1 MITMDFIK
9 CAKDIFDTEIDALN
23 QTKESI
29 DATFEKIAEFLI
41 HCDGKIVLCGMGK
54 SGHIARKIAA
64 TFSSLGTPSFF
75 LHPAEALHGDL
86 GMISSNDVVI
96 LISNSGESSEILHM
110 LPSIKFI
117 GAKMIAITSSGSST
131 LAKECDCVQIMP
143 KVKEACAL
151 NLAPTSSTTAIL
163 AYGDALAVTIS
174 TYHGFTEKDFALFH
188 PEGALGKKI
197 LIRVSDIMA
206 KGEAVPLVE
215 IGCQIS
221 NAIMEMSRKG
231 LGVVAVVDGDG
242 HLKGI
247 LTDGDLRRA
256 IEKRIDMY
264 NDKVDSVMTVNPKW
278 ITEDILAA
286 EALRKLKE
294 SSLNNYPVVNRQMD
308 VIGVITWQMIVKH
321 GIVI

>member
-1 MITMDFIK
+1 MDFIQ
-9 CAKDIFDTEIDALN
+9 CAIDIFDTEIDAITK
-23 QTKESI
+23 TKESI
-29 DATFEKIAEFLI
+29 DGTFEKIAQLLI
-41 HCDGKIVLCGMGK
+41 NCNGKIVLCGMGK
-54 SGHIARKIAA
+54 SGHIARKIAS

-96 LISNSGESSEILHM
+96 LISNSGESNEILHM

-117 GAKMIAITSSGSST
+117 GAKMIAITSSDKST
-131 LAKECDCVQIMP
+131 LAKECDYVQVMP

-151 NLAPTSSTTAIL
+151 DLAPTSSTTAMI
-163 AYGDALAVTIS
+163 AYGDALAVVIS
-174 TYHGFTEKDFALFH
+174 EYHGFTEKNFALFH

-206 KGEAVPLVE
+206 KGGAVPFVE
-215 IGCQIS
+215 TGCQIS
-221 NAIMEMSRKG
+221 DAIMEMSRKG
-231 LGVVAVVDGDG
+231 LGVVAVVDEESC
-242 HLKGI
+242 LKGI

-264 NDKVDSVMTVNPKW
+264 NDKVDSIMTKNPKW

-294 SSLNNYPVVNRQMD
+294 SSLNNYPVVNKQMN
-308 VIGVITWQMIVKH
+308 VIGVITWQMIVKN